1 MGKKKFTLISA
12 AVLTLVAGNVFAE
25 ENNTNNI
32 RITEITTPEYEKELA
47 NYKTALENYNKE
59 KEKYDNELQ
68 KIEDAKKQ
76 YEKDLEEYNRQLEE
90 YNKEKEEAHSFKTE
104 YEEKLKE
111 WEVKKKEH
119 DKKLEE
125 YNRDLQIYKDKQEE
139 YNKQVENYKKNLE
152 NYYKQIETNKE
163 SDKIENEKRKIEYE
177 KKLKEI
183 KEEAE
188 KPGKFLTEKIN
199 SLTFIKEPNAEATID
214 ISSSGALA
222 LFKTKNNGGPEY
234 FWEDNLNKLSSDK
247 LDDESLKENKLN
259 DFVFKSWDSNI
270 TTKSFTGSELV
281 DTYSV
286 IAKKNQPFKVTYTN
300 IQNSKY
306 NGHKISKVEYVYEVL
321 ETGSDSDTMALSIAK
336 DPTTSV
342 WIYGSYISPNHST
355 RVKITPTFYDEN
367 GNKIIPSENKPI
379 YLGMESMNA
388 SWRTY
393 DLRYEWFIDGKNLFK
408 ELMGFE
414 FDRGLYS
421 DNKFYEKYKFS
432 WKDRYKH
439 GYQNTP
445 DNQMNIDY
453 KSYWNEWDNVMS
465 TFDKKTKEY
474 MAQKYGKNI
483 ENWPSQYKEI
493 VYNISNGE
501 FIKLNNS
508 LVEKHQDG
516 YYSNKSVDNISGWDN
531 PKSPTQY
538 IGAGVIKVTK
548 DNFSLE
554 FGSTTPK
561 TQRFALNTTV
571 ADFYI
576 VPKPELELINTPN
589 PEKPTPPIEPD
600 ILEPTPLDPIPNE
613 PDAPDPFVRTK
624 PKKPELNLNEPP
636 TPPIPPKKPEK
647 PIGGIPVDPPVVEI
661 PEFNGGVPPIDPPV
675 VEIPEFNGGVPP
687 IDPPVVEIPEF
698 NGGVPPIDPPVV
710 EIPEFNGG
718 VPPIDPPVVEIP
730 ELKIDKPPVKPIE
743 PPKQEEKPK
752 TPEKVTKEREL
763 PNTNSTSVIASLVSS
778 AISALGLGYKSKRIR
793 K

>member
-47 NYKTALENYNKE
+47 NYNTALENYNKE
-59 KEKYDNELQ
+59 KEKYNNELQ

-139 YNKQVENYKKNLE
+139 YNKQIETYKKNLE

-163 SDKIENEKRKIEYE
+163 SDRIENERRKIEYE
-177 KKLKEI
+177 NKLKEI
-183 KEEAE
+183 KEESE

-199 SLTFIKEPNAEATID
+199 SLTFIHEPKAEAVID
-214 ISSSGALA
+214 VSNSGALA
-222 LFKTKNNGGPEY
+222 LLKIKENPASFWNN
-234 FWEDNLNKLSSDK
+234 NLNKLSSDK
-247 LDDESLKENKLN
+247 LDNETLKENKLS
-259 DFVFKSWDSNI
+259 DFILKSWDSSV
-270 TTKSFTGSELV
+270 TTKSFTGSGDV

-286 IAKKNQPFKVTYTN
+286 IVKKNQPFKVTYTN

-306 NGHKISKVEYVYEVL
+306 NGHKIGKVEYIYEVL
-321 ETGSDSDTMALSIAK
+321 ETGSDSDTMTLSIAK

-342 WIYGSYISPNHST
+342 WLIGKTSSSNHNT
-355 RVKITPTFYDEN
+355 RVKLTPIFYDEN

-379 YLGMESMNA
+379 YLGMGSMNA

-393 DLRYEWFIDGKNLFK
+393 DSRTAWFVDGKNLFK

-414 FDRGLYS
+414 YDRGAYS
-421 DNKFYEKYKFS
+421 DNKFYNKYQFT

-445 DNQMNIDY
+445 DNQMNIDW
-453 KSYWNEWDNVMS
+453 KSYWNEWDSVVS
-465 TFDKKTKEY
+465 TFDKKIKEY
-474 MAQKYGKNI
+474 MSTKYGEKP
-483 ENWPSQYKEI
+483 ENWPSQYREI

-508 LVEKHQDG
+508 LVEKHPDG
-516 YYSNKSVDNISGWDN
+516 YYSDKSVDSVGGWDN
-531 PKSPTQY
+531 PQSPKQY
-538 IGAGVIKVTK
+538 IGAGVIKVTE

-561 TQRFALNTTV
+561 IQRFALNTTV

-576 VPKPELELINTPN
+576 VTKPKLELINTPD
-589 PEKPTPPIEPD
+589 PEKPTPPIEPE
-600 ILEPTPLDPIPNE
+600 IEEPTPLNPIPNE
-613 PDAPDPFVRTK
+613 PDSPKPFEK
-624 PKKPELNLNEPP
+624 PEPKKPELNLNEPP
-636 TPPIPPKKPEK
+636 TPPIPPKEPEK

-698 NGGVPPIDPPVV
+698 NGGVPPLDPPVV

-718 VPPIDPPVVEIP
+718 VPPLDPPVVEIP
-730 ELKIDKPPVKPIE
+730 ELKIDNPPVKPIE

-763 PNTNSTSVIASLVSS
+763 PNTNSTSIFASLVSS